1 MAYSLVGILAVV
13 IHIIINSDVIINIK
27 GKRRFRGEKFYLL
40 FLLGA
45 IFFHVADGFWGI
57 LYDNHLAQAVF
68 IDTTVYFVAMAAS
81 ILFWGIFVFRYLG
94 QKNIVTKII
103 LYTGF
108 VIFVFQIIAI
118 IINFFYPILFSVSS
132 DCVYKAESFRY
143 VTLGAQVLMYVL
155 ISTYSIVMAIKTKDS
170 PKGRLLTVGLFGL
183 FMTVAIMLQV
193 FYPLMPMY
201 SLGYLFGICIL
212 HTFVIRNEMVRQEIE
227 LAEAKTQVL
236 IDPLTGVYS
245 KHAYIDEEY
254 KIETEIENKTS
265 KGFAIVVFDLN
276 DLKITNDTYGH
287 EEGDHYLKESTNLI
301 GQFFKD
307 IPLYR
312 VGGDEFALFLKDENY
327 IKRDEYFSEFNQCI
341 DENVIKHN
349 HIIIAAGM
357 AIYEPEKDT
366 TILQVFTRADREMY
380 QRKQQIKDKQAA
392 IIKSE
397 KEG

>member
-1 MAYSLVGILAVV
+1 MAYSLVGILAVF
-13 IHIIINSDVIINIK
+13 IHIIINSDVIINVK
-27 GKRRFRGEKFYLL
+27 GKRKFRGEKFYLL

-45 IFFHVADGFWGI
+45 IFFHVTDGFWGI

-68 IDTTVYFVAMAAS
+68 IDTTVYFVAMATS
-81 ILFWGIFVFRYLG
+81 ILFWGVFVFQYLG

-108 VIFVFQIIAI
+108 VIFAFQIISI

-132 DCVYKAESFRY
+132 DCVYKAETFRY
-143 VTLGAQVLMYVL
+143 VTLSTQVLMYVL
-155 ISTYSIVMAIKTKDS
+155 ISAYSIVMSIKSKDS
-170 PKGRLLTVGLFGL
+170 SRGRLLTVGLFGL
-183 FMTVAIMLQV
+183 FMIIAIMLQV

-212 HTFVIRNEMVRQEIE
+212 RTFVIRNEMIRQELE
-227 LAEAKTQVL
+227 LTKAKTQVL

-254 KIETEIENKTS
+254 KIESEIENKTT

-276 DLKITNDTYGH
+276 DLKVTNDTYGH

-301 GQFFKD
+301 EQYFKD

-327 IKRDEYFSEFNQCI
+327 IKREDYFSKFNQCI
-341 DENVIKHN
+341 DDNVIN
-349 HIIIAAGM
+349 HDRIIIASGM
-357 AIYEPEKDT
+357 AIYEPERDT
-366 TILQVFTRADREMY
+366 TILQVFTRADHEMY
-380 QRKQQIKDKQAA
+380 QRKQQIKDKQ
-392 IIKSE
+392 STL
-397 KEG
+397 